1 METISVIVP
10 TRKRSEQFSNFASSL
25 IENAAFPEN
34 LELVALIDEDD
45 DSYGETIEMLPKIKW
60 IISQRVGIGKLTT
73 KGIENSIGD
82 IIFLCN
88 DDVDILSQNWDV
100 EIRAVHKKYPDKVY
114 LAGPNDMS
122 KGASLFVFPIFS
134 REVFT
139 ALNQFTIHYTGA
151 YIDTHIFEIFSSLK
165 HSGFDRLE
173 FLESVHFK
181 HNHYTLTGAEP
192 DQVYADRPRFNQAS
206 DYFLLVRER
215 LTGAQNLRRLILSMP
230 LPEMRCKPH
239 RGGFFNSLRIYLGG
253 VYLNRLDGVK
263 VCLHFLPRIIMSSIV
278 DLKR

>member
-10 TRKRSEQFSNFASSL
+10 TRKRSEQFQHFALSL
-25 IENAAFPEN
+25 IENAAFPDH

-45 DSYGETIEMLPKIKW
+45 DSYGGAIETLPKIKW

-100 EIRAVHKKYPDKVY
+100 EVRAVHKKHRDKVY

-122 KGASLFVFPIFS
+122 RGANLFVFPIFS

-139 ALNQFTIHYTGA
+139 ALNQFTMLYTGA

-165 HSGFDRLE
+165 HLGHDRLE

-181 HNHYTLTGAEP
+181 HNHYSLTGAEP
-192 DQVYADRPRFNQAS
+192 DQVYADRPRFNQAY
-206 DYFLLVRER
+206 DYFLLVKER
-215 LTGAQNLRRLILSMP
+215 LTGAQNLRRLILSTP
-230 LPEMRCKPH
+230 LTEIRCEPN
-239 RGGFFNSLRIYLGG
+239 RGGFFHSLRIYLGG
-253 VYLNRLDGVK
+253 AYLKRLHGVK
-263 VCLHFLPRIIMSSIV
+263 VCLHFLPRIIIGKAL
-278 DLKR
+278 DLMR